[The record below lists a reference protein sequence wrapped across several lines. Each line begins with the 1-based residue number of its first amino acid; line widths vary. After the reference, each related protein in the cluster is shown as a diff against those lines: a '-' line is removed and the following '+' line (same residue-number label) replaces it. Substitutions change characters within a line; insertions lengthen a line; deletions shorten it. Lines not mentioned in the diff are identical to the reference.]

1 MHPGRDPRFDILF
14 EPMQIGPVTAPNRF
28 YQVPH
33 CSGMGYAQPAVL
45 NAMRAIKAEGG
56 WGVVNTEY
64 CSVHP
69 SSDDDPYPYASLWD
83 DTDTRNLAATADA
96 VHAQGAL
103 AGVELWHGGQN
114 TSNLGSRATALGPES
129 LPTTYAP
136 WQCKKMDKADIAE
149 MRLWYRSAALRAR
162 AAGFDIVYVYAGH
175 GYLLEQF
182 LDAKVNHRDDGYGGE
197 LTNRARLLREILA
210 DARDAIGERCA
221 IATRISVGA
230 PGASRSA
237 QDMLMATIAPEIDLF
252 DVTVPDYYGH
262 EMASSRF
269 RPEGSLE
276 DDIAHVRALTG
287 KPVVSVGRFTSP
299 ETMLSQVRRGVVDLI
314 GAARPSI
321 ADPFLPAKIRDGR
334 LDDIRECIG
343 CNVCYAHDALGVPIR
358 CTQNPT
364 MGEEWRRGWHPEKAP
379 ALVGQHKAALVVGGG
394 PAGLEAALTL
404 GRRGQKVMLAEAE
417 DQFGGRVTLEAR
429 LPGLGEWAR
438 VRDWRLHQLSKLA
451 EVELFP
457 ASRMT
462 AQDCLDTGAAH
473 VLVATGSIWRVD
485 GRGLAFPGGVES
497 YANLMTLSVDAVLK
511 GARPTGDVIIFDDEG
526 YYMAASL
533 AEALALGGARVR
545 YVTSRNGV
553 SAWTQYT
560 GEQAQIHRRLA
571 DLGVVLHLNA
581 LVAELGN
588 GAVQVDCAFTGTREA
603 HACDHFI
610 PVTSREPQ
618 AALWD
623 ALQDSALASVQV
635 IGDCKAP
642 GIIAQAVY
650 DGHRAARSFGGPQPV
665 ARRDRVALADLDT
678 IPVQR

>member
-1 MHPGRDPRFDILF
+1 MNPTRDPRFDILF
-14 EPMQIGPVTAPNRF
+14 QPLQIGPVTAPNRF

-33 CSGMGYAQPAVL
+33 CTGMGYARPNVL

-69 SSDDDPYPYASLWD
+69 SSDDDGYPYASLWD
-83 DTDTRNLAATADA
+83 DTDTRNLAGMADA
-96 VHAQGAL
+96 VHAHGAL

-114 TSNLGSRATALGPES
+114 TSNLGSRETALGPES
-129 LPTTYAP
+129 LPTLYAP

-149 MRLWYRSAALRAR
+149 MRLWHRNAALRAK

-175 GYLLEQF
+175 SYLLAQY
-182 LDAKVNHRDDGYGGE
+182 LNAAVNRRSDGYGGE
-197 LTNRARLLREILA
+197 LANRARLLCEVLA
-210 DARDAIGERCA
+210 DTRDAIGDRCA
-221 IATRISVGA
+221 IATRIEVGA
-230 PGASRSA
+230 KGAIRDA
-237 QDMLMATIAPEIDLF
+237 QSMLMATIAPEIDLF

-269 RPEGSLE
+269 RPEGALE

-343 CNVCYAHDALGVPIR
+343 CNICYAHNSLQVPIR

-364 MGEEWRRGWHPEKAP
+364 MGEEWRRGWHPEQAP

-394 PAGLEAALTL
+394 PAGLETALTL
-404 GRRGQKVMLAEAE
+404 GRRGMMVMLAEAE
-417 DQFGGRVTLEAR
+417 DQFGGRVTLEAT

-438 VRDWRLHQLSKLA
+438 VRDWRLHQLSKLP

-473 VLVATGSIWRVD
+473 VFVATGSLWRIN
-485 GRGLAFPGGVES
+485 GRGVAFPGGVES
-497 YANLMTLSVDAVLK
+497 YANPMTLPVDAVLK
-511 GARPTGDVIIFDDEG
+511 GARPTGDVIVFDDEG
-526 YYMAASL
+526 YYLAASV

-545 YVTSRNGV
+545 YVTSRNAV
-553 SAWTQYT
+553 AAWTQYT
-560 GEQAQIHRRLA
+560 GEQAQIHKRLA
-571 DLGVVLHLNA
+571 DLGVTLHLNA

-588 GAVQVDCAFTGTREA
+588 GVAQIDCAYTARRETQ
-603 HACDHFI
+603 ACDHFI

-618 AALWD
+618 MTLWD
-623 ALQDSALASVQV
+623 ALQGKGLESLQL

-642 GIIAQAVY
+642 GIIAQAVH
-650 DGHRAARSFGGPQPV
+650 DGHRAGRAFGGPETP
-665 ARRDRVALADLDT
+665 ARRDRVALAG
-678 IPVQR
+678 